1 MPDRRKQVW
10 SALTSTRVAL
20 VLIALLTGTAV
31 YGVSTDKAFFG
42 RPPFLLLVAAFAL
55 NLGACTARQ
64 ISRAWRRRR
73 GTGAPAPDLHPWHET
88 WAATPVEDWSGLA
101 VIGREMARPLRR
113 RHYRVDFELDGDQR
127 LVVRARKFSFGIWGP
142 ALFHVGLLLI
152 VAGGF
157 VSLATRTW
165 GSFGLL
171 EGETFSDHRENYVI
185 YKKGVLSPERHGQFQ
200 VRLDKVNLQ
209 FSPAGALVDYGARVA
224 ILRDGV
230 EVKAADVDGPHPVFW
245 ENYTF
250 YKNLFGYAPALR
262 LTDAKGAELVR
273 FYVALDTSMPG
284 LGADIDLKGTR
295 VQYFGNFDIP
305 RSPYQV
311 TARFFPDIDGSVDA
325 PRTRSHVPRDPG
337 MVITVTKLGQQ
348 VYRGK
353 LMQGQTVQFNDGNRL
368 QFERYRTWYGL
379 AVVEDAGV
387 LWVFVGAWLSLGALV
402 PLYLLVPR
410 QVVVALEIDGA
421 ATRVAVGGRSDR
433 FRALLAEEFS
443 RLIHEL
449 KEVTTQ
455 PGGPPGA

>member
-1 MPDRRKQVW
+1 MPDRHKRVR
-10 SALTSTRVAL
+10 SVLTSTKVAL
-20 VLIALLTGTAV
+20 VLIALLSAAAV

-42 RPPFLLLVAAFAL
+42 GPPFLLLVAVFAL
-55 NLGACTARQ
+55 NLGACAAQQ
-64 ISRAWRRRR
+64 ISRAWRRWR
-73 GTGAPAPDLHPWHET
+73 GTRAGAPELHPRYET
-88 WAATPVEDWSGLA
+88 WAAAPVEDWSGLA
-101 VIGREMARPLRR
+101 AIGREMARRLRR
-113 RHYRVDFELDGDQR
+113 RHYRVDFEPDGDQK
-127 LVVRARKFSFGIWGP
+127 LIIRARKFRFGIWGP
-142 ALFHVGLLLI
+142 AVFHVGLLLI

-224 ILRDGV
+224 ILRDGL

-245 ENYTF
+245 GNYTF

-262 LTDAKGAELVR
+262 LTDAQGAEMVR

-284 LGADIDLKGTR
+284 LGADIDLKDTR
-295 VQYFGNFDIP
+295 VQYFGDFDIP

-311 TARFFPDIDGSVDA
+311 SARFFPDLDGSVDA

-353 LMQGQTVQFNDGNRL
+353 LMQGQTVRFNDGNRL

-387 LWVFVGAWLSLGALV
+387 SWVFVGAWLSLGSLL

-410 QVVVALEIDGA
+410 QVVVALATDGGV
-421 ATRVAVGGRSDR
+421 TRVAVGGRSDR
-433 FRALLAEEFS
+433 FRALLAEEFD
-443 RLIHEL
+443 RLILEL
-449 KEVTTQ
+449 KEVTTP
-455 PGGPPGA
+455 PGGPPVT